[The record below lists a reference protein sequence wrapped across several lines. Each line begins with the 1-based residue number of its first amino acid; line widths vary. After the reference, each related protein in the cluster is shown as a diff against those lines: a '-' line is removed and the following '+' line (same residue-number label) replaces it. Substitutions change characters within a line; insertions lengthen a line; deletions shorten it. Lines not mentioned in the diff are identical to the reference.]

1 MPTWRWP
8 IPAFGECFVNGRPEN
23 SKQTIGIW
31 TCIALVMGNMIGSG
45 IFLLPAA
52 LASYGSISLVG
63 WLFTSGGALVLALM
77 FSRLSRAIPA
87 NGGPYAYSRA
97 GLGDF
102 AAFWVAW
109 GYWISLLCGNA
120 AIAVALVG
128 YLAVFVPGLEASGF
142 QGAIAALAAIWIL
155 TLVNASGIRSA
166 GHVQI
171 LTTVLKLLPLMA
183 ITVAGLFYLEP
194 SHFAVVNAS
203 DKSTMSAISATA
215 TLTLWAFLG
224 LESATVPAESVEN
237 ARETIPRATVIGTA
251 TVAVIY
257 IASTVAIMG
266 LVPMQVLASSQ
277 APFADAARA
286 LWGDWA
292 ANAVAIGAAISCF
305 GALNGWILLTAK
317 VPMAAARDKLFP
329 AIFGRLSA
337 RGVPVIGLII
347 STALATILVAT
358 NYTRGLVGLFTFA
371 ILLSTLTVLVPYAF
385 SAAAELWL
393 LRQDSKQKGLRRPG
407 AVVIAVLAFLYSF
420 WAMAGSGEEVV
431 YLGFLL
437 LMAGVPVYV
446 WLRSVYGREGGT
458 VDGSEAIAVVS
469 D

>member
-1 MPTWRWP
+1 MTARS
-8 IPAFGECFVNGRPEN
+8 EHN
-23 SKQTIGIW
+23 KQSIGIW
-31 TCIALVMGNMIGSG
+31 TCIALVMGNMVGSG

-77 FSRLSRAIPA
+77 FSRLSRAMPA

-102 AAFWVAW
+102 AGFWVAW

-120 AIAVALVG
+120 AIAVAMVG
-128 YLAVFVPGLEASGF
+128 YVAVLVPGLDANGPP
-142 QGAIAALAAIWIL
+142 GAITALAAIWIL

-171 LTTVLKLLPLMA
+171 LTTVLKLLPLLA
-183 ITVAGLFYLEP
+183 ITLAGLFYLEP
-194 SHFAVVNAS
+194 GHFTVVNAS
-203 DKSTMSAISATA
+203 GESTVSAISATA

-224 LESATVPAESVEN
+224 LESATVPAENVVN
-237 ARETIPRATVIGTA
+237 ARQTIPRATVIGTA

-266 LVPMQVLASSQ
+266 IVPMDVLAVSQ
-277 APFADAARA
+277 APFADAAKA

-292 ANAVAIGAAISCF
+292 AYAVAVGAAISCF

-317 VPMAAARDKLFP
+317 VPMAAARDSLFP
-329 AIFGRLSA
+329 AIFGRLST
-337 RGVPVIGLII
+337 RGMPVAGLII
-347 STALATILVAT
+347 SSTLATILVVS

-393 LRQDSKQKGLRRPG
+393 LRQDSSRNGLHRPG
-407 AVVIAVLAFLYSF
+407 AVVIAVLAFVYSF
-420 WAMAGSGEEVV
+420 WAMAGSGQEVV

-437 LMAGVPVYV
+437 LMAGVPVYA
-446 WLRSVYGREGGT
+446 WLRSAYGKQNA
-458 VDGSEAIAVVS
+458 VDTESDAIAVVS

>member
-1 MPTWRWP
+1 M
-8 IPAFGECFVNGRPEN
+8 V
-23 SKQTIGIW
+23 
-31 TCIALVMGNMIGSG
+31 GSG

-63 WLFTSGGALVLALM
+63 WLFTSAGALVLALM
-77 FSRLSRAIPA
+77 FSSLSRAMPA

-102 AAFWVAW
+102 AAFWVVW

-120 AIAVALVG
+120 AIAVAMVG
-128 YLAVFVPGLEASGF
+128 YLAVFVPGLDADGVP
-142 QGAIAALAAIWIL
+142 GAMAALAAVWIL
-155 TLVNASGIRSA
+155 TLVNVSGIRSA

-171 LTTVLKLLPLMA
+171 LTTVLKLLPLIA
-183 ITVAGLFYLEP
+183 ITAAGLFYLEP
-194 SHFAVVNAS
+194 GHFAVVNAS
-203 DKSTMSAISATA
+203 DKSTLSAISATA

-224 LESATVPAESVEN
+224 LESATVPAESVKN
-237 ARETIPRATVIGTA
+237 ARQTIPRATVIGTA
-251 TVAVIY
+251 TVAIIY

-266 LVPMQVLASSQ
+266 LVPMDVLARSQ
-277 APFADAARA
+277 APFADAAQA

-292 ANAVAIGAAISCF
+292 AIAVAIGAAISCF
-305 GALNGWILLTAK
+305 GALNGWILLTGK
-317 VPMAAARDKLFP
+317 VPMAAARDGLFP

-337 RGVPVIGLII
+337 TGMPMIGLII
-347 STALATILVAT
+347 SGVLVTILVAT

-385 SAAAELWL
+385 SAAAELCL
-393 LRQDSKQKGLRRPG
+393 LRQDSLRNGVRRPA
-407 AVVIAVLAFLYSF
+407 AVVIAVLAFVYSF

-446 WLRSVYGREGGT
+446 WLRWVYGT
-458 VDGSEAIAVVS
+458 KDGAVAGRDAIEVVR